1 MPTVYVALSADL
13 VHPGHMNILR
23 VARELG
29 QVTVGL
35 LTDQAIASY
44 KRLPYLDYEQ
54 RKAVVEEIKGVE
66 RVIPQD
72 SLDYVPILKE
82 LKPDF
87 VVHGDDWKSGVQQET
102 RRRVID
108 VLREWGGKL
117 VEPPYTPGIS
127 STRLNASLREI
138 GTTPEIRM
146 RRFRRLLQAKP
157 LVRVLEAHNGLTG
170 LLVEKIRWE
179 GQRGPREFDAIWLSS
194 LTDSV
199 AKGRPDIE
207 YVDLTSRTS
216 TIESILEV
224 STKPILFDGD
234 TGGIPEHFA
243 LTVRTL
249 ERLGVSAVII
259 EDKIGLKRNS
269 LLGSAEAQRQDEPEG
284 FARKIVAGKAAQVT
298 EDFAI
303 IARIESLILGAG
315 VADALR
321 RARVYVE
328 AGADGVMIHCKDRDP
343 KELFE
348 FCAAYRR
355 FERRVPLV
363 AVPTA
368 YPQVTEEELQAAGV
382 GVVIYANHLLRS
394 AYPAMLRSAKS
405 ILEHRRALE
414 ADEFCMPIREILG
427 LIPGSLLK

>member
-72 SLDYVPILKE
+72 SLDYVQILKE

-108 VLREWGGKL
+108 VLQEWGGEL

-146 RRFRRLLQAKP
+146 RRFRR
-157 LVRVLEAHNGLTG
+157 VRG
-170 LLVEKIRWE
+170 W
-179 GQRGPREFDAIWLSS
+179 
-194 LTDSV
+194 
-199 AKGRPDIE
+199 
-207 YVDLTSRTS
+207 
-216 TIESILEV
+216 
-224 STKPILFDGD
+224 
-234 TGGIPEHFA
+234 
-243 LTVRTL
+243 
-249 ERLGVSAVII
+249 
-259 EDKIGLKRNS
+259 
-269 LLGSAEAQRQDEPEG
+269 
-284 FARKIVAGKAAQVT
+284 
-298 EDFAI
+298 
-303 IARIESLILGAG
+303 
-315 VADALR
+315 
-321 RARVYVE
+321 
-328 AGADGVMIHCKDRDP
+328 
-343 KELFE
+343 
-348 FCAAYRR
+348 
-355 FERRVPLV
+355 
-363 AVPTA
+363 
-368 YPQVTEEELQAAGV
+368 
-382 GVVIYANHLLRS
+382 
-394 AYPAMLRSAKS
+394 
-405 ILEHRRALE
+405 
-414 ADEFCMPIREILG
+414 
-427 LIPGSLLK
+427 